1 MRPIQYGAWESGGV
15 MTDRAYGM
23 TQIVGTSEES
33 VDLAIRNAVIRAGEL
48 HKHVDWFEVDQIRG
62 YVRDNQV
69 NHFQVTV
76 RIGYRLEDN

>member
-1 MRPIQYGAWESGGV
+1 

-23 TQIVGTSEES
+23 TQIVGTSEDS

-69 NHFQVTV
+69 DHFQVTV

>member
-1 MRPIQYGAWESGGV
+1 

-23 TQIVGTSEES
+23 AQIVGTSEES
-33 VDLAIRNAVIRAGEL
+33 VDVAIRNAVVRAGEL

-69 NHFQVTV
+69 HHFQVTV
-76 RIGYRLEDN
+76 RIGYRLEDK